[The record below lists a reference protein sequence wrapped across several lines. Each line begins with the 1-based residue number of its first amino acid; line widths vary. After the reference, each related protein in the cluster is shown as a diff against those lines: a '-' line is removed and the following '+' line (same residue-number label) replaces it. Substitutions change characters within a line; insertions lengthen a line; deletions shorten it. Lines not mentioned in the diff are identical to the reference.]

1 MSHAQF
7 HESADHRGLHG
18 HPAGPPRRDAARA
31 GLLGCLVSAAGGFA
45 IVAGGVAIGATPLDT
60 PVNSSWT
67 GVPLRGWA
75 EQISKL
81 AGQPVVL
88 DRRLDPDL
96 PVTRQCRGESV
107 GELLT
112 EVAAVVDADVVGL
125 QSTIRIA
132 PRDMAAACGQAE
144 AIRARELAALPR
156 RQRAVPQSTRS
167 WTWPDGARPAD
178 LLAAVAAEATVTI
191 VGLETVPHDHLAGR
205 TLPPLTLAER
215 LDLVLADFD
224 KRISWRPAT
233 SGETP
238 TAVIVS
244 MTGHDAPVAAA
255 KPPRTPA
262 KRKPGPAAAAG
273 PTRFTLRAAAPL
285 DQLLASVAAQLGLTL
300 ALDSEALAARGIA
313 AAEIVRLE
321 VKDASR
327 DQLLDAIVKPLQ
339 LTWRIEGDTLRVGGP
354 APAAD

>member
-1 MSHAQF
+1 MSHQQF
-7 HESADHRGLHG
+7 HGSADHLGLNG
-18 HPAGPPRRDAARA
+18 HPAHHPCRDAVRA
-31 GLLGCLVSAAGGFA
+31 GLLGCLFIAAGGFA
-45 IVAGGVAIGATPLDT
+45 IVAGGVALGAAPLDT
-60 PVNSSWT
+60 PVNGSWT
-67 GVPLRGWA
+67 GVPLRDWV

-81 AGQPVVL
+81 AGQPVIL

-112 EVAAVVDADVVGL
+112 KVAAVVDADVVGL

-132 PRDMAAACGQAE
+132 PRDMTAACGHAE
-144 AIRARELAALPR
+144 ATRAREIMALPR
-156 RQRAVPQSTRS
+156 RQRAVPQAARS

-178 LLAAVAAEATVTI
+178 LLTAVAADANVTI

-224 KRISWRPAT
+224 KRISWRPAA
-233 SGETP
+233 SGEIP
-238 TAVIVS
+238 TAVIVPL
-244 MTGHDAPVAAA
+244 TGHDAPVAAA

-262 KRKPGPAAAAG
+262 DRKPSPAG

-300 ALDSEALAARGIA
+300 AVDRDALAARGIA

-327 DQLLDAIVKPLQ
+327 DQLLEAIVKPLQ
-339 LTWRIEGDTLRVGGP
+339 LTWRIEGKTLHVGGP